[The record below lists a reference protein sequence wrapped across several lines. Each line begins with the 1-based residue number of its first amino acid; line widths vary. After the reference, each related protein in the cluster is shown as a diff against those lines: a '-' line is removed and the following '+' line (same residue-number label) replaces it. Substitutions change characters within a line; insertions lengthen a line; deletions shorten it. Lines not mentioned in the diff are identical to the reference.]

1 MGGDMGGMGDDLSG
15 SMPNPALEPQG
26 DEFGMADAASGEE
39 ELPTGR
45 ELK

>member
-1 MGGDMGGMGDDLSG
+1 
-15 SMPNPALEPQG
+15 MPDASLEPQG
-26 DEFGMADAASGEE
+26 DEFGGADAAMGEP

>member
-1 MGGDMGGMGDDLSG
+1 M
-15 SMPNPALEPQG
+15 G
-26 DEFGMADAASGEE
+26 DEFGTADAGAGEP